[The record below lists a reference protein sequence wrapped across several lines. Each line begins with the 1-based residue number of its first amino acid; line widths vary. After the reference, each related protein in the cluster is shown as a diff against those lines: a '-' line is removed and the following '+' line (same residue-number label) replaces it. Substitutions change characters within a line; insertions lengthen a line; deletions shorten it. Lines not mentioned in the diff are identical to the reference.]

1 MNLLTLYQAAA
12 AFLGALFLLYGMDV
26 RRKAGARD
34 FVAPAWQLLMKLC
47 ASVLIAGFA
56 WLVASMR
63 EPGVIDWLGLTLG
76 VSGTAFIVAAKR
88 ALGDAHTFTG
98 QHLERP
104 RLVTHGVYAI
114 TRNPLYFGVFQ
125 CELCMLLIVLHQ
137 LPAVRPDDYLYGL
150 GLFTVALVYAVSF
163 NLEMARREARHLE
176 QCFGDV
182 YRRYRHGFRF
192 SFRSSARR
200 IQRRSCDV

>member
-1 MNLLTLYQAAA
+1 MNSLLFYQATAA
-12 AFLGALFLLYGMDV
+12 LLGALFMFHGMDV
-26 RRKAGARD
+26 RRKEGARD

-47 ASVLIAGFA
+47 AWLLIAGFA

-63 EPGVIDWLGLTLG
+63 EPGMIDWLGLALG
-76 VSGTAFIVAAKR
+76 TSGTAFVVAAKW

-125 CELCMLLIVLHQ
+125 CELCMLLVALHQ
-137 LPAVRPDDYLYGL
+137 LPFL
-150 GLFTVALVYAVSF
+150 GLEDSLYWFGLFASALIYAVSF
-163 NLEMARREARHLE
+163 NFWMARCEARCLE
-176 QCFGDV
+176 LCFGDT
-182 YRRYRHGFRF
+182 YRHYRSRVPFLVPGF
-192 SFRSSARR
+192 SPNSWGV
-200 IQRRSCDV
+200 Q